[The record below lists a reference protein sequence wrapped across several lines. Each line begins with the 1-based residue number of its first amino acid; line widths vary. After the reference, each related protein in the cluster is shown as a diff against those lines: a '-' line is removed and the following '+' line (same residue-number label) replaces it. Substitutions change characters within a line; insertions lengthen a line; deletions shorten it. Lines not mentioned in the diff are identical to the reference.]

1 MMGVVC
7 SGGSGV
13 KAEYKKVPQFY
24 FRYSFIHLTLNISL
38 ACCANSDLHRKKN
51 QIPDTPKFRK
61 AVQGVRALNELT
73 RF

>member
-1 MMGVVC
+1 
-7 SGGSGV
+7 
-13 KAEYKKVPQFY
+13 
-24 FRYSFIHLTLNISL
+24 
-38 ACCANSDLHRKKN
+38 LHRKKN